1 MTLWVVEAGIGNTP
15 TYSLISEGSGVKP
28 GRMFTA
34 IWKLGMIAVNK
45 LLQLGCLN
53 DFTVVDPESCA
64 TPQEIRRLTVV
75 LADILHHGDKHA
87 QHACRALLMLGH
99 RQRSHTC
106 WQALVRLSR
115 MFLALK
121 FLHMDFLSTAA

>member
-15 TYSLISEGSGVKP
+15 TYSLISEGFGVKP

-75 LADILHHGDKHA
+75 RWQTYCTTGTN
-87 QHACRALLMLGH
+87 M
-99 RQRSHTC
+99 RSMH
-106 WQALVRLSR
+106 VGR
-115 MFLALK
+115 F
-121 FLHMDFLSTAA
+121 